1 MPKHQIKLILV
12 HNLQAAGIE
21 YVKKIGKHQL
31 QKIPLNKIMSF
42 KMSGIDWTIYSFFL
56 VSDMAQQCWMLPALT
71 IFLNPKEH
79 EKKTCV

>member
-21 YVKKIGKHQL
+21 YVKKIGKYQL

-42 KMSGIDWTIYSFFL
+42 KMSGID
-56 VSDMAQQCWMLPALT
+56 
-71 IFLNPKEH
+71 
-79 EKKTCV
+79 